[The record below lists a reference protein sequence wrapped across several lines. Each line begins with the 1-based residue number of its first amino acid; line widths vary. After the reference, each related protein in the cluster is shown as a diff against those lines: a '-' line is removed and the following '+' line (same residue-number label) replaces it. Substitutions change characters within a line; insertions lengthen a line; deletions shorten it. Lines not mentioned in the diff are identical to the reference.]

1 MPNTALARL
10 AAAAAAL
17 VVLTACAANGGPPP
31 VPLRMDDPQ
40 ARTIGRLAYRG
51 GVELRLASPDFGGLS
66 GMVVDADGSLLA
78 VTDRAMWVTGRI
90 ELDPA
95 GRLADVAGL
104 AVAGPLAGTGG
115 GALGTANHR
124 GDSEAL
130 VRLADGSLLVAFERR
145 HRLGRYGRP
154 GGPAAPADAPKDLVK
169 APCNGGLESAA
180 RLPDGRLMLLAEQ
193 LRDGNGDFVGWVGR
207 PGAWQAFAYAATG
220 PYEPADAATGPDG
233 RVYLLERRFNPLG
246 GFGVRVTRFPAAD
259 LAPGARIEAEELAVF
274 EPPYVQENFEAI
286 AALADPAGGVRLY
299 IASDDNFSFLQ
310 RTLLLAFRVAE

>member
-1 MPNTALARL
+1 MGALIVIDVHAREVVGTLVKVRVDSVNDFDWTCRLRYYWEPEEEEQDVFARQTNTRFRYGYEYLGNGPRL
-10 AAAAAAL
+10 VITPLTDKRYMTLTAAL
-17 VVLTACAANGGPPP
+17 HLYFARRPQGP
-31 VPLRMDDPQ
+31 
-40 ARTIGRLAYRG
+40 
-51 GVELRLASPDFGGLS
+51 
-66 GMVVDADGSLLA
+66 
-78 VTDRAMWVTGRI
+78 
-90 ELDPA
+90 
-95 GRLADVAGL
+95 
-104 AVAGPLAGTGG
+104 AGTGK
-115 GALGTANHR
+115 T
-124 GDSEAL
+124 ETT
-130 VRLADGSLLVAFERR
+130 
-145 HRLGRYGRP
+145 
-154 GGPAAPADAPKDLVK
+154 KDLAK
-169 APCNGGLESAA
+169 APFNGGLESAA

-220 PYEPADAATGPDG
+220 PYEPAGAATGPDG